1 MKWVLESTCFSPGP
15 TTYYLVYLRKA
26 VKLCALLIWLDFLAG
41 LTGSGENR
49 CALLP
54 LEREAAHYLLLYKV
68 DFVDA
73 LYGIKEISLSSLF
86 LYLEEVLDF
95 IQLLSVL
102 I

>member
-41 LTGSGENR
+41 LTGSGEDR

-54 LEREAAHYLLLYKV
+54 LEREARYLLLCKV
-68 DFVDA
+68 DFGDA

-95 IQLLSVL
+95 IKLLSVL

>member
-1 MKWVLESTCFSPGP
+1 MGFWSLPASVLDLPL
-15 TTYYLVYLRKA
+15 TTWFTLG
-26 VKLCALLIWLDFLAG
+26 KLLNCALLIWLDFLAG

-95 IQLLSVL
+95 IKLLSVL